1 MAEKSR
7 AEYFR
12 ELRKAKKQLVFMVDK
27 EKAEALDRKLAQ
39 KGESR
44 TEWFRINKGE
54 IVTLIGPNGS
64 GKNSTKNS
72 VNKKGRPPSRQEVV
86 DAQITKPFGLINSF
100 YQASEGK
107 SRRFLWKATMT
118 LLPLSSCSVP

>member
-1 MAEKSR
+1 MAKKSR

-44 TEWFRINKGE
+44 TEWFR
-54 IVTLIGPNGS
+54 
-64 GKNSTKNS
+64 
-72 VNKKGRPPSRQEVV
+72 KKLDEE
-86 DAQITKPFGLINSF
+86 L
-100 YQASEGK
+100 SE
-107 SRRFLWKATMT
+107 
-118 LLPLSSCSVP
+118 

>member
-44 TEWFRINKGE
+44 TEWFR
-54 IVTLIGPNGS
+54 
-64 GKNSTKNS
+64 
-72 VNKKGRPPSRQEVV
+72 KKL
-86 DAQITKPFGLINSF
+86 DDKFI
-100 YQASEGK
+100 
-107 SRRFLWKATMT
+107 
-118 LLPLSSCSVP
+118 LSSL